1 MTDVLLSARHDAVL
15 TLTINRPDALNA
27 LNRET
32 TRALTT
38 AFGAAAR
45 DPEVGAIIVTGAGRA
60 FCAGADLR
68 DVAARAQAGQTD
80 LGEDLRANY
89 APMIRAIRACPRPVI
104 AALNG
109 TAAGAGLSPGL
120 ACGPRVAAPRAQVI
134 VGFRRGGRL

>member
-1 MTDVLLSARHDAVL
+1 MTDVLLSGRHDAVL

-38 AFGAAAR
+38 AFEAAAR

-68 DVAARAQAGQTD
+68 EVAARAQAGETD
-80 LGEDLRANY
+80 LGGGPRADY
-89 APMIRAIRACPRPVI
+89 APMIRALRACPQPGG
-104 AALNG
+104 AALHG
-109 TAAGAGLSPGL
+109 TAAGAGLSGAL
-120 ACGPRVAAPRAQVI
+120 ARDVRVAAARVPV
-134 VGFRRGGRL
+134 VG

>member
-1 MTDVLLSARHDAVL
+1 MTDVLLSGRHDAVL

-38 AFGAAAR
+38 AFEAAAR

-68 DVAARAQAGQTD
+68 EVAARAQGRETAPREAPSCQ
-80 LGEDLRANY
+80 Y
-89 APMIRAIRACPRPVI
+89 APVIRALRACPQPVVP
-104 AALNG
+104 ALNG
-109 TAAGAGLSPGL
+109 TAAGAGLGVAL
-120 ACGPRVAAPRAQVI
+120 AR
-134 VGFRRGGRL
+134 

>member
-1 MTDVLLSARHDAVL
+1 MTDVLLSGRHDAVL

-38 AFGAAAR
+38 AFEAAAR

-68 DVAARAQAGQTD
+68 EVAARAPAGGTHPR
-80 LGEDLRANY
+80 EDPRAEY
-89 APMIRAIRACPRPVI
+89 SPMVPALRACPQPGG
-104 AALNG
+104 AALQW
-109 TAAGAGLSPGL
+109 TSAGAGL
-120 ACGPRVAAPRAQVI
+120 CG
-134 VGFRRGGRL
+134 

>member
-1 MTDVLLSARHDAVL
+1 MTDVLLSGRHDAVL

-38 AFGAAAR
+38 AFEAAAR

-68 DVAARAQAGQTD
+68 EVAARAPAGETHLRGD
-80 LGEDLRANY
+80 PRANY
-89 APMIRAIRACPRPVI
+89 APLIRPLPAWPQ
-104 AALNG
+104 AAVPAL
-109 TAAGAGLSPGL
+109 
-120 ACGPRVAAPRAQVI
+120 
-134 VGFRRGGRL
+134 